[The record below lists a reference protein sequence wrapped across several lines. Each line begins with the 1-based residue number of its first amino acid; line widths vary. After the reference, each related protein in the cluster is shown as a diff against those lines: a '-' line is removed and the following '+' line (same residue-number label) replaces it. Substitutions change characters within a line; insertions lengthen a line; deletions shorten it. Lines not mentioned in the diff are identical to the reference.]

1 VGTAAGAR
9 SADTRLT
16 PETPLDPSQSQRYYS
31 STQIAVATL
40 IGGPLAGG
48 YLASC
53 DHALF
58 GHPEKGRVILIIS
71 CVAIIGLLYLG
82 SIVPPQASRTALPFI
97 AVVAYRVY
105 ATYAF
110 DPTIAQRKS
119 EGWLQYSWWRAVG
132 ISLAVLI
139 AMLVLMFIAVSL
151 FNIQD

>member
-1 VGTAAGAR
+1 M
-9 SADTRLT
+9 
-16 PETPLDPSQSQRYYS
+16 PETLSDPSHSQRYYS

-48 YLASC
+48 YLASR

-58 GHPEKGRVILIIS
+58 GHPEKGRIILIIS
-71 CVAIIGLLYLG
+71 CVAIIALLYLG

-97 AVVAYRVY
+97 AVIAYRVY

-119 EGWLQYSWWRAVG
+119 EGWLQYPWWRAVG
-132 ISLAVLI
+132 SRWPFL
-139 AMLVLMFIAVSL
+139 SPCL
-151 FNIQD
+151 FSCSSRSPCSTFRTDCASV